1 MDIQF
6 LAVPRLLKGLKICL
20 FVLVIVFVASALF
33 TSPVFAD
40 QNSAQ
45 SAISAAQNNLKSCY
59 DAVKQTQAA
68 GANVDALMVTLNEAA
83 GLLSDAQ
90 LAYESKDYNSAYI
103 YATLSQSK
111 LNGFVSLA
119 NSLQINASNNNHQ
132 DFITSVLSITIS
144 LAILCV
150 GIAAWFTLN
159 RKSRKN

>member
-1 MDIQF
+1 MT
-6 LAVPRLLKGLKICL
+6 KGVKACVAAIIIL
-20 FVLVIVFVASALF
+20 FIATALF
-33 TSPVFAD
+33 SSQVFAD
-40 QNSAQ
+40 PNDAK
-45 SAISAAQNNLKSCY
+45 SAIISAQNNLKSCY